1 MQFQQFRDASRHICL
16 GLSLAIGALA
26 GCASPQ
32 AGKQSIA
39 LPPALEVTKFSGAVA
54 GEMPPLWEPLV
65 LFKNKPQTEYRLVEQ
80 NGKTVLHA
88 RAAHASSGLMHSIA
102 IEPSPLLQIRW
113 SWKVGSIVN
122 TIDREH
128 HATEDSPARI
138 ILGFDGDKSHLSF
151 SDQILFETARLMT
164 GYDFPY
170 ATLMYIWDQE
180 HPVGSVLTSRR
191 SERIKMIVVANSAD
205 GIGAWREFKRNV
217 VEDFE
222 LAFKEKPGTLIG
234 VGVLTDTDNLKET
247 AEAWYGDIHLLPAG
261 PVSADASSN

>member
-1 MQFQQFRDASRHICL
+1 
-16 GLSLAIGALA
+16 
-26 GCASPQ
+26 
-32 AGKQSIA
+32 
-39 LPPALEVTKFSGAVA
+39 
-54 GEMPPLWEPLV
+54 
-65 LFKNKPQTEYRLVEQ
+65 
-80 NGKTVLHA
+80 
-88 RAAHASSGLMHSIA
+88 MHKVV
-102 IEPSPLLQIRW
+102 IEPSPTLQIRW
-113 SWKVGSIVN
+113 SWKVGSMVN

-205 GIGAWREFKRNV
+205 GVGEWREFKRNV
-217 VEDFE
+217 SEDFA
-222 LAFKEKPGTLIG
+222 LAFNEKPGTLIG

-247 AEAWYGDIHLLPAG
+247 AEAWYGDIQLLPAAS
-261 PVSADASSN
+261 VSADASPN